1 MRVLLLGGTT
11 EGAALARAL
20 AGDARF
26 QATLSLAGVTR
37 SPRPQPL
44 PTRIGGFG
52 GVEGLVRYL
61 HEAGIEALLDATH
74 PFAAQ
79 MTRHAAAAAQAT
91 ATPLLRLD
99 RPAWCAQPG
108 DDWREYADM
117 PALVES
123 LGETPKRIFLTIG
136 RKELAP
142 FRAAPW
148 HHYVIRSVDPPP
160 PELLPPDATLVTA
173 TGPFAL
179 DDELALLRDHRIDLL
194 ATKNSG
200 GAATAAKLEAA
211 RRLGLPLRLLARPAR
226 PAGLAVVGDVAG
238 ALAWLHGL
246 AERGA

>member
-20 AGDARF
+20 AGDARIR
-26 QATLSLAGVTR
+26 ATLSLAGVTR
-37 SPRPQPL
+37 APRPQPL

-52 GVEGLVRYL
+52 GAEGLADYL
-61 HEAGIEALLDATH
+61 REERVAALLDATH

-79 MTRHAAAAAQAT
+79 ITRNAAAAAALT
-91 ATPLLRLD
+91 GIPLLRLD
-99 RPAWCAQPG
+99 RPAWLPQPG
-108 DDWREYADM
+108 DDWREFAGM
-117 PALVES
+117 PALAEA
-123 LGETPKRIFLTIG
+123 LGRTPRRILLTVG

-142 FRAAPW
+142 FQAAPW

-160 PELLPPDATLVTA
+160 PALLPPGATVITA

-179 DDELALLRDHRIDLL
+179 ADELALLREHRVDLL

-200 GAATAAKLEAA
+200 GTATAAKLQAA
-211 RRLGLPLRLLARPAR
+211 RRLGLPLRLLARPA
-226 PAGLAVVGDVAG
+226 PPQGLAVVGDVAQ